1 MDSRLYLQTATRN
14 GCTRVEDVFC
24 TAPYKIMRPFIRG
37 DRADIMVMAASAGL
51 LAGDTL
57 EAEYRFE
64 SGSNAAVY
72 TQGYEKVF
80 NTGEGHVSRHIRLQV
95 DQGAYVRFLP
105 QPIIPFAGS
114 DLRSQTQVS
123 LAQDCRFAY
132 AEIVACGR
140 AGRGEKFQMRRLD
153 SRLQVTIDGRLAFAD
168 HTRPACVYRSYRSGA
183 MAEHDPS
190 GAAVCL
196 WASMGGACAE
206 SSASGR
212 RIAGRPCRREPD
224 CAGCVH
230 PCAGNKWRRTLP
242 TILHD
247 SGTNGGISKVRGYVV
262 TLS

>member
-1 MDSRLYLQTATRN
+1 MDSRLYLQTAARN

-168 HTRPACVYRSYRSGA
+168 HTRLQPAYIDHTGLGQWQSMTHQGLLYAYGPAWEERVLKAARRADALPGGLVGA
-183 MAEHDPS
+183 SRA
-190 GAAVCL
+190 
-196 WASMGGACAE
+196 
-206 SSASGR
+206 
-212 RIAGRPCRREPD
+212 
-224 CAGCVH
+224 
-230 PCAGNKWRRTLP
+230 
-242 TILHD
+242 
-247 SGTNGGISKVRGYVV
+247 VRGVCIRALATSGDALYRLFC
-262 TLS
+262 TIAEQMEE